1 MSSLK
6 KSQTL
11 SEETIEASL
20 YSVMC
25 GMSVNQQLIVMTD
38 FKQLVYGYMSRFKR
52 EMDRQYSAYQMH
64 TSRSKPR
71 FLLVT
76 RTK

>member
-1 MSSLK
+1 MSSSR
-6 KSQTL
+6 KSQKQ

-20 YSVMC
+20 YTVMC
-25 GMSVNQQLIVMTD
+25 EMEVGQRLIVMD
-38 FKQLVYGYMSRFKR
+38 GYRGLVSGYAYRFKQN
-52 EMDRQYSAYQMH
+52 MDRQYSVYVMK

>member
-1 MSSLK
+1 
-6 KSQTL
+6 
-11 SEETIEASL
+11 
-20 YSVMC
+20 MC
-25 GMSVNQQLIVMTD
+25 GMEVNQKLIVMTD
-38 FKQLVYGYMSRFKR
+38 FKGLVYGYVSRFKR
-52 EMDRQYSAYQMH
+52 KMGRQYSVYQMH

>member
-1 MSSLK
+1 MKSSR
-6 KSQTL
+6 KSPTP
-11 SEETIEASL
+11 SEETVEASL

-25 GMSVNQQLIVMTD
+25 GMEVDQKLIVMTD
-38 FKQLVYGYMSRFKR
+38 FKGLVYGYVSRFKR
-52 EMDRQYSAYQMH
+52 EMDRQYSVYQMH